1 MATDDQIFNERLQRL
16 QDNNFSYPNSFRR
29 EHLIRDF
36 NQHENLSKEELEA
49 QQIPACIAGRLMS
62 HRRQGKMIFSDI
74 VDMSGRIQ
82 LVLSRDV
89 TDNFDEFKDFNIGD
103 IVGVSG
109 FLFRT
114 MKGQYSIQVYN
125 FELLN
130 MALRPLPEKFHGL
143 NDIETCYRQRYLDLM
158 VNNDSRERFLNRTKI
173 VRQIRRYFEDLD
185 YIEVETNMLQSIPSG
200 AKARKFDTHMDSLA
214 LDLSLR
220 VAPELALKRLVV
232 GGFER
237 VFEIGKNFRNEG
249 ISVRHNPEFTMIEF
263 YEAYSDYTTMM
274 DRIEGLMRS
283 ISNVLGS
290 SVINYGDHVIDL
302 TKAFERI
309 TMRDAVER
317 YVDNHSNH
325 DLDTLEGL
333 ISLIKEHGL
342 RYMENWNY
350 GHLLNL
356 LFEEL
361 VETHL
366 IQPTFI
372 TEYPVEVSPLA
383 RRNNDNP
390 NVTDRFELFVVG
402 RELANGFSELNDSV
416 DQAERFRAQVS
427 ELHAGDEEAM
437 PYDTD
442 YITALEY
449 GLPPTAGSGI
459 GVDRLVMLFTNA
471 QSIRDIVLF
480 PQLRPIN

>member
-1 MATDDQIFNERLQRL
+1 MSTDDQIYAERLQRL
-16 QDNNFSYPNSFRR
+16 QDNEFSFPNTFRR
-29 EHLIRDF
+29 EHLISDLAQYESMSR
-36 NQHENLSKEELEA
+36 EELEENRI
-49 QQIPACIAGRLMS
+49 QTSIAGRLMS
-62 HRRQGKMIFSDI
+62 HRRQGKVIFSDI

-82 LVLSRDV
+82 LVVSRDV
-89 TDNFDEFKDFNIGD
+89 TENFEIFKELSIGD
-103 IVGVSG
+103 IVGVTG
-109 FLFRT
+109 VLFRT
-114 MKGQYSIQVYN
+114 MRGQYSVQVES

-143 NDIETCYRQRYLDLM
+143 TDTETCYRQRYLDLM
-158 VNNDSRERFLNRTKI
+158 VNTDSRDRFLTRSRI
-173 VRQIRRYFEDLD
+173 VRQIRNYFEDLN

-200 AKARKFDTHMDSLA
+200 AKARKFDTHMDSLD

-232 GGFER
+232 GGIER

-263 YEAYSDYTTMM
+263 YEAYADYNTMM
-274 DRIEGLMRS
+274 DRIENLMRG
-283 ISNVLGS
+283 IGQMLGS
-290 SVINYGDHVIDL
+290 EIIQYGDHTLDL
-302 TKAFERI
+302 SQPFARV
-309 TMRDAVER
+309 TMRDAVEQ
-317 YVDNHSNH
+317 YVIGENYDF
-325 DLDTLEGL
+325 DTVD
-333 ISLIKEHGL
+333 GL
-342 RYMENWNY
+342 RTIAQENGLKVMDNWSY
-350 GHLLNL
+350 GHLLNA

-361 VETHL
+361 VENHL

-383 RRNNDNP
+383 RRNNNNP
-390 NVTDRFELFVVG
+390 DVTDRFELFVVG

-416 DQAERFRAQVS
+416 DQAERFMRQID
-427 ELHAGDEEAM
+427 ELNSGDDEAM
-437 PYDTD
+437 PYDAD

-471 QSIRDIVLF
+471 QSIRDVILF
-480 PQLRPIN
+480 PQLRIEK